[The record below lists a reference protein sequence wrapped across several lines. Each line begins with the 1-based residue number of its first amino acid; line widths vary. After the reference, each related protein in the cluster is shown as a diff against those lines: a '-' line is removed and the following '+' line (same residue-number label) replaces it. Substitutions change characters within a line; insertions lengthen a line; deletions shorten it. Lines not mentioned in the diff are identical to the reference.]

1 MNQKSIAIVAVLAA
15 TMLTAVFTTAPPLS
29 LKSAEGQTGTDGCPV
44 GYHQNILGTCVP
56 DVAQCPVGY
65 HRSPSGNCEPD
76 AIPPRD
82 TLPTSENRTVQNIVC
97 SGWSYTCG

>member
-1 MNQKSIAIVAVLAA
+1 MNQKSIAIVAILAA
-15 TMLTAVFTTAPPLS
+15 TMLTAVFTTAPPFS

-44 GYHQNILGTCVP
+44 GYHRNILGT
-56 DVAQCPVGY
+56 
-65 HRSPSGNCEPD
+65 CEPD

-82 TLPTSENRTVQNIVC
+82 TLPTSENRTEQNIVC